1 MTTFIQYFST
11 GLLVGGIY
19 ALIALGLVLIYKS
32 SSVFNFAQGDLVMLG
47 GFVMWTL
54 LSEYN
59 LPLWVALPIAL
70 AVAWVAGLL
79 VERLALR
86 PLIGQPILSMVMI
99 TLALSY
105 FLKGFCILL
114 WSANRKI
121 FPELIPTT
129 PIMMGDVI
137 LSQQLLWS
145 FGVSLAAFAIL
156 AVFFQRSR
164 SGLLMRSTAED
175 HQVAQSMG
183 ISVKHIF
190 ALTWS
195 IAAMVATL
203 GGLLLGSINGVDPTL
218 GIIGMKAFPAVLVGG
233 LDSVP
238 GALVGGLIV
247 GIVEG
252 LTAGFIDP
260 ALAEI
265 APFIVL
271 LLILVIKPDGL
282 FGLKRIE
289 RV

>member
-1 MTTFIQYFST
+1 MTTFIQYLST
-11 GLLVGGIY
+11 GLLIGGIY

-32 SSVFNFAQGDLVMLG
+32 SGVFNFAQGDLVMLG

-54 LSEYN
+54 LTEFG
-59 LPLWVALPIAL
+59 LPLWVALPIGL

-86 PLIGQPILSMVMI
+86 PLIGQPILSTVMI

-105 FLKGFCILL
+105 FLKGLCILI

-121 FPELIPTT
+121 FPELIGTT
-129 PIMMGDVI
+129 PVMMGDVI
-137 LSQQLLWS
+137 LSRQLLWS
-145 FGVSLAAFAIL
+145 FGISIIAFVIL
-156 AVFFQRSR
+156 AFFFQRSK
-164 SGLLMRSTAED
+164 SGLLMRATAED

-183 ISVKHIF
+183 ISVKRIF

-260 ALAEI
+260 APAEI

-271 LLILVIKPDGL
+271 LVILVIKPDGL